1 VSPFPQKTTR
11 ICGGC
16 RWTVALAIGDVYAV
30 LAEHGYNLLWIVSV
44 IRTECVCP
52 GRGRGRPACSVDDGR
67 G

>member
-30 LAEHGYNLLWIVSV
+30 LAEHGYNLLWIV
-44 IRTECVCP
+44 IAFDAP
-52 GRGRGRPACSVDDGR
+52 Q
-67 G
+67 